1 MMADFIETCAEI
13 ASAILVSLAFTIAVI
28 AVFAISAGIIQW

>member
-1 MMADFIETCAEI
+1 MAEFIEGCAEV

-28 AVFAISAGIIQW
+28 AVFAISTGIIQW